1 MIDRLK
7 IMESRYEEINQ
18 LLQDP
23 EVIKDIEKLTALS
36 KEQRS
41 LEKPVTLFKEQQKL
55 EAAIPD
61 LKEMKNSEDAEM
73 ALMAS
78 EELDQTNARIVEI
91 EEELKVLLL
100 PKDPNDEKNVIVEI
114 RGAAGGD
121 EANIF
126 AGDLFRMYSK
136 YAESKGWKVEVLDA
150 MPSEMGGYSQ
160 IEFKVSGEM
169 VYSYLKYESGA
180 HRVQRVPVTEA
191 QGRIHTSTST
201 VLVMPE
207 ASEID
212 FDLDMNDIRVDT
224 FCSSGPG
231 GQGVNTTYSAVR
243 VTYIPTGLY
252 VACQVYRSQH
262 ENKAMA
268 LQLLKTRLYDQ
279 ILREKE
285 EKEGA
290 ERQSLIGRGDRSEKI
305 RTYNYPQNRVTD
317 HRIGFTIN
325 RLDAVIDGKL
335 DLVIE
340 QLINEDQKRKLSKG
354 ESIRL

>member
-1 MIDRLK
+1 MLDRLK
-7 IMESRYEEINQ
+7 IMEARFEEINQ

-23 EVIKDIEKLTALS
+23 SVVCDIKRLTELS

-41 LEKPVTLFKEQQKL
+41 LEKPVELFREQQKL
-55 EAAIPD
+55 EASIPD
-61 LKEMKNSEDAEM
+61 LKEMKNSDDEEM
-73 ALMAS
+73 AMLAS
-78 EELDQTNARIVEI
+78 EELDEATNRIEAIAEEI
-91 EEELKVLLL
+91 KILLL
-100 PKDPNDEKNVIVEI
+100 PKDPNDEKDVIVEI

-126 AGDLFRMYSK
+126 AGDLYRMYSK
-136 YAESKGWKVEVLDA
+136 YAESKGWKVEVVDA
-150 MPSEMGGYSQ
+150 AVSEMGGFTQ
-160 IEFKVSGEM
+160 IQFKVSGDM
-169 VYSYLKYESGA
+169 VYSLLKYESGA

-191 QGRIHTSTST
+191 QGRIHTSTAT

-212 FDLDMNDIRVDT
+212 FDLDMNDVRIDT

-340 QLINEDQKRKLSKG
+340 QLVNEDQKRKLSNG
-354 ESIRL
+354 ESIKL